1 MGDKNMGRL
10 LCQFPPTLLF
20 QSCFKGSRPMME
32 YILKQLRKFDMV
44 QREMECIYSL
54 WGEETTLLTLLCY
67 GNQTA
72 DVVKLILNRGFPDQL
87 LLHPFLGKNALQ
99 FAMEHNNVE
108 TVKCLLAR
116 KDKSTKKPILL
127 TPSVKLCGISPVEY
141 AQQLGFEEIVD
152 CVSKF

>member
-1 MGDKNMGRL
+1 MGDENIERL

-20 QSCFKGSRPMME
+20 QSCFKGSRPIME
-32 YILKQLRKFDMV
+32 YILKQLKKFDMV

-67 GNQTA
+67 GNQTV

-87 LLHPFLGKNALQ
+87 LLHLFLGKNALQ
-99 FAMEHNNVE
+99 FAMEHNDVE
-108 TVKCLLAR
+108 TVKCLLLR
-116 KDKSTKKPILL
+116 KNKSIKKPILL
-127 TPSVKLCGISPVEY
+127 TPSVKLCGLAPVEY
-141 AQQLGFEEIVD
+141 AKELGFEEIVS